1 MRYAPI
7 LVLSVFA
14 AGCTSIVSDSL
25 DSAPEWFKERKTE
38 LEGEGYPTF
47 EQAAKMQ
54 QEVELA
60 PWNEI
65 QRDLQLVMR
74 DMQRSAPEPVKMTAA
89 DMRAWADEQ
98 KALIAKGEEPY

>member
-1 MRYAPI
+1 M
-7 LVLSVFA
+7 
-14 AGCTSIVSDSL
+14 
-25 DSAPEWFKERKTE
+25 APEWFQERKAE

-54 QEVELA
+54 QEVEMA

-65 QRDLQLVMR
+65 QRDLRLALR
-74 DMQRSAPEPVKMTAA
+74 DMQATDPGAVEMTAA
-89 DMRAWADEQ
+89 DMRAWADKQ